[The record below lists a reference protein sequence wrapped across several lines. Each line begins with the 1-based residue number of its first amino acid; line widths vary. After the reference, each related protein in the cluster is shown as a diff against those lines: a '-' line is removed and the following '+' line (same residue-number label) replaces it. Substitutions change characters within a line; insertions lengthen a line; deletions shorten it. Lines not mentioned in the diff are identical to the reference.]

1 MRRSTTYKHWTAWED
16 DYLRKEYPER
26 SNADLAQW
34 LHRSPRAVQLR
45 ALKLG
50 VSKTP
55 EFADKQ
61 KRKGQFKK
69 GHEPFNKGKEL
80 KYWMSQ
86 EKQVNSQRGQFKP
99 CEVGRKSSPTY
110 RPVGYE
116 CVRRNHGT
124 QYIYI
129 KVAQGKKM
137 QPKHR
142 WVWEQAHGPI
152 PKGYNVQFKDGNTLN
167 CDIDNLYLIS
177 RSKQLVYN
185 RHINQ
190 SPERL
195 KEIYAK
201 SKATRD
207 ATIRR
212 DKLRIKWGLE
222 PESKLV
228 KRI

>member
-1 MRRSTTYKHWTAWED
+1 MRRSTTYKHWTKWED

-34 LHRSPRAVQLR
+34 LHRTPRAVQLR

-69 GHEPFNKGKEL
+69 GHLPFNKGKESR
-80 KYWMSQ
+80 YWMSA
-86 EKQVNSQRGQFKP
+86 EKQANSQRGQFKP
-99 CEVGRKSSPTY
+99 GEVCRKSSPTY

-124 QYIYI
+124 LYIYI
-129 KVAQGKKM
+129 KVAQGMKM

-142 WVWEQAHGPI
+142 WV
-152 PKGYNVQFKDGNTLN
+152 
-167 CDIDNLYLIS
+167 
-177 RSKQLVYN
+177 
-185 RHINQ
+185 
-190 SPERL
+190 
-195 KEIYAK
+195 
-201 SKATRD
+201 
-207 ATIRR
+207 
-212 DKLRIKWGLE
+212 
-222 PESKLV
+222 
-228 KRI
+228 